1 MEYKEQI
8 ESEFKESFRLFK
20 FSYLVLI
27 GLLYMRYAENVDEGI
42 VLSIFGLYFLYFSID
57 MILTRKSY
65 KEGWKEDSKKQKV
78 LMQSSSNL
86 VFLLIGPIL
95 LYFEPTLR
103 EIDFNIFSGIIIGLI
118 FGFGV
123 CLFVGA
129 CILFEPFKDRS

>member
-27 GLLYMRYAENVDEGI
+27 GLLYMRYTENADEGI
-42 VLSIFGLYFLYFSID
+42 VLSIFGLYFLYFSVE

-65 KEGWKEDSKKQKV
+65 KEGWKEDNKKQKV

-86 VFLLIGPIL
+86 VFLLLGPIL
-95 LYFEPTLR
+95 LYFGPTLQ

-123 CLFVGA
+123 CLFVSV
-129 CILFEPFKDRS
+129 CILFEPFNDRN

>member
-27 GLLYMRYAENVDEGI
+27 GLLYMRYAENADEGI

-86 VFLLIGPIL
+86 VLI
-95 LYFEPTLR
+95 
-103 EIDFNIFSGIIIGLI
+103 
-118 FGFGV
+118 
-123 CLFVGA
+123 
-129 CILFEPFKDRS
+129 